1 MLAALASLGFIGCND
16 DVPGYFSPS
25 DACSACTS
33 NQVCQ
38 DNTCLD
44 KCGDTVCSAE
54 QMCIDGTCQNKPKCG
69 DTYCDNNQTCVND
82 VCVDKAKCGDTY
94 CETSQ
99 ICIDNKTCM
108 DTICGSTRCLD
119 GQVCHENACIDP
131 KCIGVVCKEANQVC
145 VAGSC
150 QTNPCLN
157 VTCNDGRV
165 CQPTTGKC
173 RYEGEIKVG
182 ATVTNS
188 ETDPT
193 TNKPLTTEDGS
204 KTAIVSIKLDHKPEG
219 NVTIE
224 CKTNPATEATV
235 DCSNI
240 VFTPDNW
247 DQPQTVTITGAKDD
261 IVDGNQPY
269 TVTITTHSQDDPQF
283 EGLET
288 KLDFVSIDT
297 DKAEISVPND
307 VFKTSEAGESATIP
321 VALTSKPTADV
332 TITVTS
338 KDITEGKLVDANGN
352 EVESITLTFTPDNWN
367 THQNVVVKGQP
378 DQETDGN
385 VDYNVSLQSQ
395 SQDPNFDG
403 KEAAIHLQNKD
414 SEPGIVV
421 TPANTDDLQEGGT
434 KIYNISLNTRPEG
447 NVTISIEGTE
457 GDVEICLV
465 ETDAEGNITIKED
478 ETGAKLCSNE
488 QSIVISPDAFDDGV
502 NIAVKAPDDDVIN
515 ETQKTFEVEVSV
527 DDDNTN
533 DDKYKE
539 VADKTISGNIEDTDK
554 AGVAI
559 DKPAQTIVSEDGK
572 KSIDI
577 GISLPSK
584 PKGDVTVTCVIGDTT
599 EVMISKING
608 VDAAPDAECLLT
620 FTQDNWNTA
629 QTITFT
635 GVMDYVVD
643 GDQTSSIDF
652 IPTSTADANFNYDAT
667 TNPDVKS
674 TLSGVVTENVDRA
687 DIVINPPANT
697 KIREEV
703 ENSRDFSF
711 RLSAKPDAPVT
722 ITLSSSDTSN
732 RSKVSV
738 GEGVTATQNEDG
750 TISITI
756 QPDDWNKDIPIHIE
770 AIDNE
775 ITDGNLEVDITF
787 SASTTDGNFNGK
799 TNTQKFTIIDNE
811 TADIVI
817 EPDQVTFDLTAEE
830 QINVTLTS
838 QPSAETKVVVT
849 DPAGVAQTITFTT
862 TGDEWKKG
870 IPVKLG
876 TDPNNPNNYNSQI
889 KTEVTVSG
897 NDYKDKTQTAQAT
910 VIRTK
915 GFEKTGNCDTK
926 EQVLKPGKY
935 KLQVWGAAG
944 GDLVENDQEKNS
956 HGGLGGYAEGIL
968 TVGDGDEVTIFVTA
982 GGKGLKSAT
991 PSAGGSDSASA
1002 GCNGGGGGCG
1012 VQSGSKVYSGYGGGG
1027 GTDMRVGDKTSY
1039 YSRIIVAGGGGGADN
1054 SGREDDL
1061 KENSTEINPENNG
1074 SGGYGG
1080 GEISGEPLCG
1090 GEACTKKVNGNKI
1103 PVSVNATQTAGYEF
1117 GQGMTC
1123 RTKHDTG
1130 GGGGGW
1136 FGGKADS
1143 GNDNHNMGGGGGSG
1157 FVYTKDSTATIAAI
1171 NAKNKDD
1178 KTKQYSV
1185 DAKYQLTEA
1194 KTIAGD
1200 KTVNIPVHG
1209 NYLGSTAAKD
1219 LMAGNKGDGFARI
1232 TRLTK

>member
-54 QMCIDGTCQNKPKCG
+54 QMCIDGTCQDKPKCG

-94 CETSQ
+94 CETTQ

-108 DTICGSTRCLD
+108 DTICGSTRCVD

-193 TNKPLTTEDGS
+193 THKPLTTEDGS
-204 KTAIVSIKLDHKPEG
+204 QTAIVSIKLDHKPEG

-288 KLDFVSIDT
+288 KLDFTSVDT

-465 ETDAEGNITIKED
+465 ETDQEGNITIKKD
-478 ETGAKLCSNE
+478 ETGAKLCSND

-554 AGVAI
+554 AGVKVI
-559 DKPAQTIVSEDGK
+559 PTPDKAVSEDGIK
-572 KSIDI
+572 QTTLLVSLLSKPKNDVDVAVAIADPSEIKIVSIDEAPVTDAVSLKFTSETWTTEKEILITGVIDNIIDGDIISKMTFTPSSEDKNFQYDETNNKDVQASIDI
-577 GISLPSK
+577 TTIDVDKAGFVVGGLAEDESMNEKGGSK
-584 PKGDVTVTCVIGDTT
+584 DY
-599 EVMISKING
+599 
-608 VDAAPDAECLLT
+608 T
-620 FTQDNWNTA
+620 FN
-629 QTITFT
+629 
-635 GVMDYVVD
+635 
-643 GDQTSSIDF
+643 
-652 IPTSTADANFNYDAT
+652 
-667 TNPDVKS
+667 
-674 TLSGVVTENVDRA
+674 
-687 DIVINPPANT
+687 
-697 KIREEV
+697 
-703 ENSRDFSF
+703 
-711 RLSAKPDAPVT
+711 LSAKPENPVT
-722 ITLSSSDTSN
+722 VTIS
-732 RSKVSV
+732 
-738 GEGVTATQNEDG
+738 VTANSDRASISFPNISADKYKDNGDG
-750 TISITI
+750 TYSIIIDPENWNTPIDVHVEAKDNDMRDGDQPFNIQLKASSEDKNFDEVKGTQTITINDDDSASITI
-756 QPDDWNKDIPIHIE
+756 PK
-770 AIDNE
+770 
-775 ITDGNLEVDITF
+775 L
-787 SASTTDGNFNGK
+787 
-799 TNTQKFTIIDNE
+799 
-811 TADIVI
+811 
-817 EPDQVTFDLTAEE
+817 VTFDMTGSE
-830 QINVTLTS
+830 
-838 QPSAETKVVVT
+838 
-849 DPAGVAQTITFTT
+849 TITVKLSSKPLQDTT
-862 TGDEWKKG
+862 ITIDDGSGTPKEIVFKKDDDEWKNGKE
-870 IPVKLG
+870 I
-876 TDPNNPNNYNSQI
+876 TIETNPEESDNYNGTLTATVKSGGDDYNN
-889 KTEVTVSG
+889 VTQSF
-897 NDYKDKTQTAQAT
+897 NID

-915 GFEKTGNCDTK
+915 QYQSSNCQNHRIT
-926 EQVLKPGKY
+926 LTPGKY
-935 KLQVWGAAG
+935 KLQVWGASG
-944 GDLVENDQEKNS
+944 GDGYTDYVNDRSSQ
-956 HGGLGGYAEGIL
+956 GGLGGYAEGIL
-968 TVGDGDEVTIFVTA
+968 TVLDGEEVTLNVIA
-982 GGKGLKSAT
+982 GGQGKEMLGTNASSVECHSKSM
-991 PSAGGSDSASA
+991 
-1002 GCNGGGGGCG
+1002 GCNGGGAGCG
-1012 VQSGSKVYSGYGGGG
+1012 TASSPGFGGGG
-1027 GTDMRVGDKTSY
+1027 ASDMRIADKNSTDKPSLY
-1039 YSRIIVAGGGGGADN
+1039 ARIIVAGGGGGADN
-1054 SGREDDL
+1054 PDPSGGND
-1061 KENSTEINPENNG
+1061 G

-1080 GEISGEPLCG
+1080 GLEG
-1090 GEACTKKVNGNKI
+1090 GLPKSATDGIDPNGYNG
-1103 PVSVNATQTAGYEF
+1103 TQTNGYEF
-1117 GQGMTC
+1117 GKGQSAYNYV
-1123 RTKHDTG
+1123 DIG

-1136 FGGKADS
+1136 FGGKAYVVKDL
-1143 GNDNHNMGGGGGSG
+1143 NANMGGGGGSG
-1157 FVYTKDSTATIAAI
+1157 FVYTKDSTATIEAI
-1171 NAKNKDD
+1171 NKINP
-1178 KTKQYSV
+1178 TKQYSV